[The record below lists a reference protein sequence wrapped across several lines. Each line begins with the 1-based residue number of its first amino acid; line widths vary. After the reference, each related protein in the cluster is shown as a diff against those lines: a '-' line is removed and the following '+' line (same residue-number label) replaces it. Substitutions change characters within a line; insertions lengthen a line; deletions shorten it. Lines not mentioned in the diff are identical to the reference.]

1 MNNMEFDNGKLVEII
16 KTALQIPGVKVDR
29 KTFLQ
34 AQFSDLPVEARNDIV
49 LRGPVAAKCTRGEL
63 KKKAQNVVNERT
75 LMSTGASFLAGL
87 PGGIAMAATIPAD
100 MLQFYAVALRLAQ
113 EIAYLYGE
121 EDMWASAVEDNE
133 KVTEQLLIY
142 CGVMFG
148 APGVKLLTKGILVKT
163 LAKSVPL
170 VGGVVSGG
178 FTLATMGPMGTR
190 LVEMFDKEKYEKP
203 KKQETKGQTAATVQ
217 KEESPME
224 EFEKAKKLMDGG
236 IITPEEFVAIKAK
249 LIDKL

>member
-1 MNNMEFDNGKLVEII
+1 MNNMELDNTKLVEII
-16 KTALQIPGVKVDR
+16 NAALQIPGVKVDR
-29 KTFLQ
+29 KEFLL
-34 AQFSDLPVEARNDIV
+34 AQFKDLPVDSRNDIV
-49 LRGPVAAKCTRGEL
+49 MRGPIEAKCARGEL
-63 KKKAQNVVNERT
+63 KKKAQALVNERT

-87 PGGIAMAATIPAD
+87 PGGLAMAATIPAD

-121 EDMWASAVEDNE
+121 EDIWAGREDNNE
-133 KVTEQLLIY
+133 EVTQQLLIY
-142 CGVMFG
+142 CGIMFG
-148 APGVKLLTKGILVKT
+148 APGVKLLTKGVLVKT
-163 LAKSVPL
+163 LAKAVPL

-178 FTLATMGPMGTR
+178 FTLATMGPMRTK
-190 LVEMFDKEKYEKP
+190 LVDMFDKTIFEKP
-203 KKQETKGQTAATVQ
+203 KKEEKKTAPVVTP

-224 EFEKAKKLMDGG
+224 EFEKAKKLMDDG

>member
-1 MNNMEFDNGKLVEII
+1 MNNMELDNTKLVEII
-16 KTALQIPGVKVDR
+16 NAALQIPGVKVDR
-29 KTFLQ
+29 KEFLL
-34 AQFSDLPVEARNDIV
+34 AQFKDLPVDSRNDIV
-49 LRGPVAAKCTRGEL
+49 MRGPVEAKCARGEL
-63 KKKAQNVVNERT
+63 KKKAQTLVNERT

-87 PGGIAMAATIPAD
+87 PGGLAMAATIPAD

-121 EDMWASAVEDNE
+121 EDIWAGREDNNE
-133 KVTEQLLIY
+133 EVTQQLLVY
-142 CGVMFG
+142 CGIMFG
-148 APGVKLLTKGILVKT
+148 APGVKLLTKGVLVKT
-163 LAKSVPL
+163 LAKAVPL

-178 FTLATMGPMGTR
+178 FTLATMGPMGTK
-190 LVEMFDKEKYEKP
+190 LVDMFDKTIFEKP
-203 KKQETKGQTAATVQ
+203 KKEEKKQATVVTP

-224 EFEKAKKLMDGG
+224 EFERAKKLMDDG

>member
-1 MNNMEFDNGKLVEII
+1 MNNMELDNTKLVEII
-16 KTALQIPGVKVDR
+16 NAALQIPGVKVDR
-29 KTFLQ
+29 KEFLL
-34 AQFSDLPVEARNDIV
+34 AQFKDLPVDSRNDIV
-49 LRGPVAAKCTRGEL
+49 MRGPIEAKCARGEL
-63 KKKAQNVVNERT
+63 KKKAQALVNERT

-87 PGGIAMAATIPAD
+87 PGGLAMAATIPAD

-121 EDMWASAVEDNE
+121 EDIWAGREDNNE
-133 KVTEQLLIY
+133 EVTQQLLIY
-142 CGVMFG
+142 CGIMFG
-148 APGVKLLTKGILVKT
+148 APGVKLLTKGVLVKT
-163 LAKSVPL
+163 LAKAVPL

-178 FTLATMGPMGTR
+178 FTLATMGPMGTK
-190 LVEMFDKEKYEKP
+190 LVDMFDKTIFEKP
-203 KKQETKGQTAATVQ
+203 KKEEKKTAPVVTP

-224 EFEKAKKLMDGG
+224 EFEKAKKLMDDG